1 VSDDSRSGGP
11 GAVGQPARG
20 GARDYQGRVRLEYAP
35 ERDGEPDPG
44 EVVWAWVPFEEDHSI
59 GKDRPLIV
67 IGRTLASD
75 GVVMAGDLAAFMLS
89 SKDRSDDPR
98 WVAIGDGGWDADV
111 RDSWVR
117 VDRLFAVTIE
127 EGSSLNRSAYD
138 RVVEAARESAGG

>member
-1 VSDDSRSGGP
+1 
-11 GAVGQPARG
+11 
-20 GARDYQGRVRLEYAP
+20 
-35 ERDGEPDPG
+35 
-44 EVVWAWVPFEEDHSI
+44 VPFEEDHSI

-75 GVVMAGDLAAFMLS
+75 GAVMAGDLASFMLS

-117 VDRLFAVTIE
+117 VDRLFAVPVE
-127 EGSSLNRSAYD
+127 AVRREGSSLNRSAYD
-138 RVVEAARESAGG
+138 RVVEAARENAGD